1 MPALNLAALPF
12 KINEKA
18 MIPVAPGHAVG
29 KGWLAPTGN
38 KPLGT
43 GYVNPATLISAR
55 LVDRGSHALDRSLIV
70 HRLNIALSLRHSLEE
85 AFNEDLAIIEAQQ
98 KVFDADPNYQL
109 LAIGADAA
117 LTYFRWVLARRIEAE
132 KSAATA
138 A

>member
-1 MPALNLAALPF
+1 MVKLAVTRNTPCPASAACSRMSAF
-12 KINEKA
+12 D
-18 MIPVAPGHAVG
+18 
-29 KGWLAPTGN
+29 
-38 KPLGT
+38 
-43 GYVNPATLISAR
+43 NPNIS
-55 LVDRGSHALDRSLIV
+55 
-70 HRLNIALSLRHSLEE
+70 LSLRNSREE

-132 KSAATA
+132 KSAAKA

>member
-1 MPALNLAALPF
+1 MTPRRAARR
-12 KINEKA
+12 ISS
-18 MIPVAPGHAVG
+18 
-29 KGWLAPTGN
+29 
-38 KPLGT
+38 GT
-43 GYVNPATLISAR
+43 ICTDFDIDNP
-55 LVDRGSHALDRSLIV
+55 
-70 HRLNIALSLRHSLEE
+70 NIALSLRHSLEE

-132 KSAATA
+132 RNAARA

>member
-1 MPALNLAALPF
+1 MSAF
-12 KINEKA
+12 D
-18 MIPVAPGHAVG
+18 
-29 KGWLAPTGN
+29 
-38 KPLGT
+38 
-43 GYVNPATLISAR
+43 NPNIS
-55 LVDRGSHALDRSLIV
+55 
-70 HRLNIALSLRHSLEE
+70 LSLRNSREE

-132 KSAATA
+132 KSAAKA